1 MFFTIPYFLERM
13 LEDPFSPLTLL
24 SVSAIITTISL
35 FFCGIPICLQI
46 FRRGSTHE
54 ISGFPFLMGFLGGV
68 FWLRYGFLKSDLT
81 MITVNSVGVSLM
93 TLYLFFYLY
102 FSRPRS
108 TFIAQLVV
116 VASFVSSMLV
126 LVHIYQMDS
135 IKCLGFVCMTFN
147 IMNFGAPLA
156 GLTVVLRNR
165 CCATLPLPL
174 CVANLL
180 VSFQWCLYG
189 VCVGDIFIIVPN
201 SAGMLLATF
210 QISLFLV
217 LPRRAGTNAPLAK
230 CCRCLRDLENSNGQ
244 QRRGEKGDCTRRPAR
259 AAVNKFLHRQRVV
272 DKRMIPSSRAACIAF
287 LRANAFDVSGGSVTS
302 RSTADSWMS
311 NSLSRVSSHSH
322 PELWLPAG
330 VIERA
335 DGEGTDTLYTVD
347 STANLRQ
354 NLPPGLAAGPSTS
367 LLSSFLQQSPSTVY
381 ANQPIYDSDRSRE
394 VDDEVIRLRDDDRD
408 LIIRTLS
415 APDLAQQQQRPK
427 LLQEERLQQQSE

>member
-24 SVSAIITTISL
+24 SISAIITTISL

-108 TFIAQLVV
+108 TFIVQLTV

-156 GLTVVLRNR
+156 GLVLPPRSYFGIVVVPRF
-165 CCATLPLPL
+165 L
-174 CVANLL
+174 CRFVWPICSSPSN
-180 VSFQWCLYG
+180 G
-189 VCVGDIFIIVPN
+189 VCTEFVSAIF
-201 SAGMLLATF
+201 SLFAGMLLATF

-244 QRRGEKGDCTRRPAR
+244 QRRGEKGDSARRPAR
-259 AAVNKFLHRQRVV
+259 TAVNKFLHRQRVV

-335 DGEGTDTLYTVD
+335 DGEGADTLYTVD

-354 NLPPGLAAGPSTS
+354 NLPPGLAAGPNTS

-394 VDDEVIRLRDDDRD
+394 VDDDVIRLRDDDRD